1 RLRAVGWRIAQGL
14 CRRHAQ
20 HVLPAGPGAGH
31 PRARARRMGT
41 PQAQFADAAA
51 ARPVRAAAPRHRG
64 RAERPRRGAGTDADG
79 AAPGADP
86 AESVR
91 DLEKDKVSGTLREP
105 DTWLA
110 HSAGFARQPARWGV
124 RLAQGA

>member
-1 RLRAVGWRIAQGL
+1 
-14 CRRHAQ
+14 
-20 HVLPAGPGAGH
+20 
-31 PRARARRMGT
+31 MGT

-91 DLEKDKVSGTLREP
+91 DLEKDKVSGPLREP

-110 HSAGFARQPARWGV
+110 VKCQDVVSNQVETGDGCGASDTVV
-124 RLAQGA
+124 RSMSVVVV